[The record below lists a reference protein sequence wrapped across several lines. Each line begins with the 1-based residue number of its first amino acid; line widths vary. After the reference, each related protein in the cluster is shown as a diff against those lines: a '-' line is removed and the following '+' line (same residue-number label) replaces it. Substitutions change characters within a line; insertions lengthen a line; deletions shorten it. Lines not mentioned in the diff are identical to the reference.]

1 MQHTLIIK
9 KYKTKVF
16 KEIINTFQNNVF
28 YTKQI
33 VYITFYRPKNNTI

>member
-16 KEIINTFQNNVF
+16 EEIINTFNVF